1 LKNDLSQLIL
11 LQKLDTD
18 IRQLREEIE
27 SLPQRQAVL
36 EEQFAA
42 SVAEYL
48 ALRRS
53 LEEALTRRGEL
64 EVRTETEQQRHLKF
78 KADLM
83 KSTNEREYT
92 TAVREIDISRK
103 MIATLESETLKLMEQ
118 IEKLEAEVAARTP
131 DMEVRRVEVDRQLE
145 SLRTRATDAATEV
158 EALLGQR
165 PDLYGS
171 LSPDAR
177 SNYDRL
183 SRMRSGLALAEARNY
198 SCLGCR
204 MSLRPQ
210 VFNDIRRGEQVITCE
225 NCGRILY
232 FNESVTA

>member
-1 LKNDLSQLIL
+1 
-11 LQKLDTD
+11 
-18 IRQLREEIE
+18 
-27 SLPQRQAVL
+27 
-36 EEQFAA
+36 
-42 SVAEYL
+42 
-48 ALRRS
+48 
-53 LEEALTRRGEL
+53 
-64 EVRTETEQQRHLKF
+64 
-78 KADLM
+78 
-83 KSTNEREYT
+83 
-92 TAVREIDISRK
+92 DISRK